1 MSDELVPEPK
11 PDFIVTARVC
21 QTNAE
26 QFPDVLRLYVPP
38 PAKVLDMTYGNGVFW
53 KQVEGR
59 YNVTKNDIDPARGT
73 THHDFARLPSA
84 WRERY
89 DCVVLDPPY
98 LGVGGIETLKSS
110 IDRGY
115 KNRAR
120 AKADLAGIGAVRRI
134 YTGGIIEAWRV
145 LKRSGILVIKTMDQV
160 ESGQQNWLHVDLM
173 EMCRILG
180 FKNEDL
186 FVYVNKNMPTMRHEY
201 QLHARHNHSYWIVAK
216 RSP

>member
-1 MSDELVPEPK
+1 MMERLASVDKVL
-11 PDFIVTARVC
+11 TARVC
-21 QTNAE
+21 ASNAE
-26 QFPDVLRLYVPP
+26 QFPDVMKQYVPP
-38 PAKVLDMTYGNGVFW
+38 PAKVLDMTYGKGVFW
-53 KQVEGR
+53 RNIERG
-59 YNVTKNDIDPARGT
+59 YSVTKNDIDPDRGT
-73 THHDFARLPSA
+73 THHDFTRLPSA

-120 AKADLAGIGAVRRI
+120 AKADLAGISAVRRL
-134 YTGGIIEAWRV
+134 YAGGIIEAYRV
-145 LKRSGILVIKTMDQV
+145 LRRSGILVIKTMDQV

-186 FVYVNKNMPTMRHEY
+186 FVYVNKSHPTFRHEH
-201 QLHARHNHSYWIVAK
+201 QLHARRNHSYWIVAK
-216 RSP
+216 RRPR